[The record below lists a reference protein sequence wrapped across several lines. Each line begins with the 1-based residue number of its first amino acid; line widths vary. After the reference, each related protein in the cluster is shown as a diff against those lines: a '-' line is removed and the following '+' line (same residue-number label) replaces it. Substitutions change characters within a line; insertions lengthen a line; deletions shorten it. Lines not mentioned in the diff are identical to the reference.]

1 MSTIS
6 ADKVYE
12 VMQAFENG
20 ERIEYMVRNQREV
33 WGRHRLRII
42 KEIEAFGIAFSKE
55 GREHQ
60 SDMVRMKVEPDTFT
74 QIRNH
79 WFDLEKEVE
88 GHQHWFERKQRQP
101 KQMN

>member
-1 MSTIS
+1 MLYIHVARGIVARCTI
-6 ADKVYE
+6 VEYE
-12 VMQAFENG
+12 SWMD
-20 ERIEYMVRNQREV
+20 QREV

-55 GREHQ
+55 VRAHQ
-60 SDMVRMKVEPDTFT
+60 RDMVRMKVEPDTFL

-79 WFDLEKEVE
+79 WFDLEKKVE
-88 GHQHWFERKQRQP
+88 GHQHWFERKQRQL